1 MKIGNIDIKGQVFL
15 APMAGITNEAFRI
28 ICHELGAGLVYAEMV
43 SDKAILQ
50 RNERTL
56 QMIKVNKLKH
66 PISMQIFGTDV
77 ETFVEE
83 AKYVDQNRDCDII
96 DINMGCPA
104 PKIAIKSQAGSF
116 LLKHPQ
122 RVYEVVKAVVEN
134 VRKPVTVKIRIGWD
148 EENINCVE
156 IAKYCEQ
163 AGAKAIAVHA
173 RTRNQ
178 FYSGKADWSWIKKV
192 KENVSIPVIG
202 NGDVFSCEDA
212 KRMLDETGC
221 DAVML
226 ARGAQGNP
234 WIFKQIKHFLDTG
247 EKIEQPSL
255 DEWQSIIFRH
265 AELLLNLK
273 GERVAASEMRKNL
286 AFYFKGKPEAT
297 SYKTRATQINTIFE
311 LKTLV
316 NEYIDYYNNN
326 NNFVK

>member
-1 MKIGNIDIKGQVFL
+1 MRIGNIEIKGQVFL

-50 RNERTL
+50 KNERTL
-56 QMIKVNKLKH
+56 QMIKVNKLEH
-66 PISMQIFGTDV
+66 PISMQIFGTDM
-77 ETFVEE
+77 ETFVAA
-83 AKYVDQNRDCDII
+83 AKYVDQHSDCDII

-104 PKIAIKSQAGSF
+104 PKIAIKSQAGSY

-134 VRKPVTVKIRIGWD
+134 VTKPVTVKIRIGWD

-163 AGAKAIAVHA
+163 AGAQAIAVHA

-178 FYSGKADWSWIKKV
+178 FYSGKADWNWIRKV
-192 KENVSIPVIG
+192 KENVAIPVIG
-202 NGDVFSCEDA
+202 NGDIFTCEDA
-212 KRMLDETGC
+212 KRMLKETGC
-221 DAVML
+221 DAIML

-234 WIFKQIKHFLDTG
+234 WVFKQIQHFLDTG
-247 EKIEQPSL
+247 EKIEQPPL
-255 DEWQSIIFRH
+255 DEWRNIIFRH

-273 GERVAASEMRKNL
+273 GERIAASEMRKNL

-297 SYKTRATQINTIFE
+297 NYKIRATQINTIFE
-311 LKTLV
+311 LKMLV
-316 NEYIDYYNNN
+316 NEYIAYYNSNIS
-326 NNFVK
+326 VAK